1 MTIME
6 MILLIIGIV
15 AFVASFRIPVSRE
28 EKIEGQFPEA
38 EEEIQKL
45 VKIQVDEA
53 ASRITDSV
61 DETVNLAADQAQR
74 SMEKLTNEKI
84 MAINEY
90 ADSVLGDIHKNHE
103 EVVFM
108 YDMLNDKQTT
118 LKNTVREVEQTAK
131 SVTKAAQEARQT
143 AQTAEETAQTAEETA
158 QTAVEM
164 AQTAVE
170 TVQKAVETVQE
181 SMAAVPDKREE
192 AFRPLVIQEMP
203 VGAADTMQELISS
216 DINEQKKSASKA
228 VKKKKAEEQADEK
241 AAKGILPVPELI
253 TTDTPEGE
261 NTERNRNDEILAL
274 HKAGKSNMAIAREL
288 GLGVGEVKLVIDLF
302 KGI

>member
-15 AFVASFRIPVSRE
+15 AFAAGFRIPVSRE
-28 EKIEGQFPEA
+28 EKMEGQFPEA

-61 DETVNLAADQAQR
+61 DETVSLAADQAQR

-143 AQTAEETAQTAEETA
+143 AQTAEETAQTA
-158 QTAVEM
+158 
-164 AQTAVE
+164 VE
-170 TVQKAVETVQE
+170 TVQKALETVQE
-181 SMAAVPDKREE
+181 SMAAAPDKKEE
-192 AFRPLVIQEMP
+192 TFRPLVIQEMP

-216 DINEQKKSASKA
+216 DINEQKKSASKS

>member
-15 AFVASFRIPVSRE
+15 AFIASFRIPVSRE
-28 EKIEGQFPEA
+28 EKMEGQFPEA

-61 DETVNLAADQAQR
+61 DETVSLAADQAQR

-143 AQTAEETAQTAEETA
+143 AQTAEETAQTA
-158 QTAVEM
+158 
-164 AQTAVE
+164 VE

-181 SMAAVPDKREE
+181 SMAAVPDKKEE
-192 AFRPLVIQEMP
+192 TFRPLVIQEMP